1 MPLTRAGSSRSHQ
14 TAPRP
19 SAWPPCLSPSLSPAD
34 GSPEPPPTLLQIC
47 RSLSEGASAV
57 ASGRDR
63 QGRAESR
70 GRRRA
75 VLAPEGERGPGA
87 TAAQG
92 QCRGGGL
99 AAEVGLAGWS
109 DGQEPP
115 AGPVPA
121 WRPSRKGSGASATA
135 VPLPEKSG
143 VVSRS
148 AGRGGLGREPRA
160 AWRSRGVRRNVGPS
174 PGSACSGR
182 PLVVP
187 WPGAAFFK
195 NPMWF
200 RLF

>member
-1 MPLTRAGSSRSHQ
+1 M
-14 TAPRP
+14 
-19 SAWPPCLSPSLSPAD
+19 
-34 GSPEPPPTLLQIC
+34 
-47 RSLSEGASAV
+47 

-63 QGRAESR
+63 QGRVESR

-75 VLAPEGERGPGA
+75 ALAPEGERGPEA

-99 AAEVGLAGWS
+99 AAEVGSAGWS

-121 WRPSRKGSGASATA
+121 WRPSRKGSGASVIA

-148 AGRGGLGREPRA
+148 VGHGGLGREPRA

-200 RLF
+200 RLFFKKKKKKNKTKRRPRREGTRRFPRLRSRAGLWPRCPW